1 MRRLARLTMSWM
13 KSASGQRGVK
23 KVRYDETR
31 AECGWTVEHTDGSG
45 GYRDG
50 GLSGSEEAEEGHG
63 R

>member
-1 MRRLARLTMSWM
+1 MSWM

-31 AECGWTVEHTDGSG
+31 VECGWTVEHTDGSG